1 MASRSSKQPGRPD
14 GPTSGSGRALVPSD
28 ADRKALVGRLTATIG
43 QMTTA
48 TLAAMDE
55 RHPWFG
61 ELDAEH
67 RSWISVVAQGGI
79 DGFVQWVADDPTVA
93 FDPANVFAAAP
104 RALTRNIT
112 LHQTVDLMRTTIA
125 VVEEQVQLLAEEEDR
140 PVLQTAI
147 VHYSREVA
155 FAAAEVYA
163 RAAEV
168 RGAWDARM
176 EALVV
181 DSIVRAEADESM
193 VSRASTLGWRSG
205 SKVFVAVGH
214 VHEHGEDAISALRR
228 HASKMRLEVL
238 IAVQGDRLVLVASGP
253 DVSDEAAS
261 IAAVEELSDYFGPG
275 HVVIGPLVEDLVDSP
290 RSARAAVSGLRASD
304 AWPEGGRALPAI
316 ELLPERVLAGDGH
329 ARRALARDVF
339 EPLGAAGGDL
349 LETCVSFLDHGC
361 SVEATARALFVH
373 ANTVRYRIKRIQDVT
388 GYSPTDARD
397 AYVLRLAIT
406 LGRLAAIAR

>member
-1 MASRSSKQPGRPD
+1 
-14 GPTSGSGRALVPSD
+14 
-28 ADRKALVGRLTATIG
+28 
-43 QMTTA
+43 MTTA
-48 TLAAMDE
+48 TLTAMDE

-67 RSWISVVAQGGI
+67 RSWISVVARGGI
-79 DGFVQWVADDPTVA
+79 DGFVQWVADDPDVA

-112 LHQTVDLMRTTIA
+112 LHQTVDLMRTTIT
-125 VVEEQVQLLAEEEDR
+125 VVEEQVQHLAPRGDR
-140 PVLQTAI
+140 AILQTAI

-181 DSIVRAEADESM
+181 DAIIRAEADEAM
-193 VSRASTLGWRSG
+193 VSRASTLGWHSG
-205 SKVFVAVGH
+205 NKVFVAVGH
-214 VHEHGEDAISALRR
+214 VHEQGDDATAGLRR
-228 HASKMRLEVL
+228 QAIKMKLDVL
-238 IAVQGDRLVLVASGP
+238 TAVQGDRLVMVASGE
-253 DVSDEAAS
+253 SITDEASA
-261 IAAVEELSDYFGPG
+261 IAVVEAMGEFFGEG
-275 HVVIGPLVEDLVDSP
+275 HVVIGPLVDDLVDAP

-304 AWPEGGRALPAI
+304 AWPEGARALPSS

-329 ARRALARDVF
+329 ARRALAKEVF

-349 LETCVSFLDHGC
+349 LETCVSFLDHAC
-361 SVEATARALFVH
+361 SVEATARDLFVH

-388 GYSPTDARD
+388 GYSPNDARD

-406 LGRLAAIAR
+406 LGRLQATAR